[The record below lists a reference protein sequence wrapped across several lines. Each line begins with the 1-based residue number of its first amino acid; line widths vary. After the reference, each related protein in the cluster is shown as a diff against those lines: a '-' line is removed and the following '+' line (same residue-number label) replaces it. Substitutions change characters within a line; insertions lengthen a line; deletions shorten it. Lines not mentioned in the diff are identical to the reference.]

1 MQLRSHPLMNYR
13 GIANWPPTWT
23 KRRGDAFKNILRGE
37 IGVLTQVL
45 PSRIEPDARVFLVMR
60 SGDNSYMGT
69 LLFRDA
75 AFCRLVT
82 AVLQEQIGKTM
93 KEIGD
98 LDMSYTL

>member
-1 MQLRSHPLMNYR
+1 M
-13 GIANWPPTWT
+13 ANWPPTWT
-23 KRRGDAFKNILRGE
+23 KRHGGEAFKNILRGE